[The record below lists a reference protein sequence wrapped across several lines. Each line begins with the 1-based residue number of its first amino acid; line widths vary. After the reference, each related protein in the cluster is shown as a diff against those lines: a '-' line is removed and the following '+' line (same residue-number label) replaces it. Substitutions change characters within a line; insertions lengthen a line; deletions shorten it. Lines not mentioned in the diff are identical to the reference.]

1 MATLVTRVTTQ
12 TDGTSAKGSALTHAE
27 VDANF
32 INLNDDKVEV
42 SGAIVFAALAGEALS
57 KGDAV
62 YVSGVSGNTPVVSKA
77 DADDASKMSAFGL
90 AEDDTSNNAAVNVV
104 TFGTLYELD
113 TSAFS
118 AGDTVYVDT
127 TAGGLTNTAPTGESS
142 LIQNIGKVIRS
153 HATAGSIKVGGAG
166 RSNAT
171 PNLDQGNVFIGNAS
185 NQSEARALTTSDIGG
200 ISNYAT
206 IDDATALAIALG

>member
-1 MATLVTRVTTQ
+1 
-12 TDGTSAKGSALTHAE
+12 
-27 VDANF
+27 
-32 INLNDDKVEV
+32 
-42 SGAIVFAALAGEALS
+42 
-57 KGDAV
+57 
-62 YVSGVSGNTPVVSKA
+62 
-77 DADDASKMSAFGL
+77 
-90 AEDDTSNNAAVNVV
+90 V

-171 PNLDQGNVFIGNAS
+171 PNLDEGNVFIGNAS
-185 NQSEARALTTSDIGG
+185 NQSVARALTTSDIGG